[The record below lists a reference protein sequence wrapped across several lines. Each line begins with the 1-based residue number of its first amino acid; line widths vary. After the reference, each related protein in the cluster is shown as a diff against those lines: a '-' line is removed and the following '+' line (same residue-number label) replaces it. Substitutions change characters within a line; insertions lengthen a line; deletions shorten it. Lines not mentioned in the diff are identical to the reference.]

1 MSPLSCPMKISAIS
15 QHGLLPPYTLHAPA
29 FGDTSSSSSTP
40 GCIHSLQS
48 LYKTSYGDLVSLWA
62 LEPARSVPSQRSSF
76 WFSPAAHLG
85 LLIILTK
92 VEQWLPGS
100 LGKVPEV
107 GWTIVTMYGSCF
119 LDKVSLMLP
128 RVAWNLLRRPGCP

>member
-1 MSPLSCPMKISAIS
+1 MSCPTKISAIP
-15 QHGLLPPYTLHAPA
+15 QHELLPSYTRHAPA

-48 LYKTSYGDLVSLWA
+48 LYKASYGDLASVWA
-62 LEPARSVPSQRSSF
+62 LEPARSVPSQQSSF

-85 LLIILTK
+85 LLIILTNK
-92 VEQWLPGS
+92 VEQWLLGS
-100 LGKVPEV
+100 LGKVLEV
-107 GWTIVTMYGSCF
+107 GWAIVTMYGSSCF

-128 RVAWNLLRRPGCP
+128 RVAWNLLCRLGWS